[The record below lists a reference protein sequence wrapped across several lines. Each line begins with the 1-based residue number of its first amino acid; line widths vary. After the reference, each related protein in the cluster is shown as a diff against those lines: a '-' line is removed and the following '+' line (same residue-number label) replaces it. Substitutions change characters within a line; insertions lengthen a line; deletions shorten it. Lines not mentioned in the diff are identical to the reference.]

1 MLKFAFD
8 FPNYAGGVLV
18 YFPSATFGIS
28 RRRQIFN
35 DKVTPLVE
43 EGNESGG
50 RPFSLITSDYM

>member
-43 EGNESGG
+43 EEGNESGG
-50 RPFSLITSDYM
+50 RDLSR